1 MIKLLLWHSGFGP
14 VLLMC
19 LCSAPSV
26 QNPFHDVQMN
36 GFLES
41 CKITVYQPQLNVPFK
56 SPSQLISQQKLSE
69 SNQIRLAA
77 KI

>member
-1 MIKLLLWHSGFGP
+1 MIKLLLRQNGFGP

-26 QNPFHDVQMN
+26 QNPFHDVQIN

-41 CKITVYQPQLNVPFK
+41 CKITVYL
-56 SPSQLISQQKLSE
+56 LSA
-69 SNQIRLAA
+69 ST
-77 KI
+77 